1 MFKYRLRQH
10 LIACG
15 PVIPQTRRWT
25 VANSLVLVTLIRLI
39 GKIPLRLL
47 HACGVVVGWVVYWLS
62 PGYAR
67 RINNNLAIS
76 ALCPDAD
83 SYRRLLRSVIAQ
95 GGRTLLELP
104 AVWFRDDEALVRLVA
119 DCRGWD
125 AVASLR
131 AQGRSII
138 FLSPHMGCFEIAA
151 RYVSTKFPLTVM
163 YRPQRSSW
171 VDDLMASGR
180 SHRQLRLAPT
190 SFKGVRMLFQ
200 ALRRGESIGLL
211 PDHAPGI
218 GEGEW
223 ADFFGKPAFTMT
235 LPRRLQQ
242 ASGAALMVTF
252 GERLPGGKGY
262 RLHFEPLPE
271 HDFDEGKLNDAIE
284 SLVRRFPDQY
294 FWNYNRYKKM
304 SSRRQRRT
312 DVSLKLP

>member
-1 MFKYRLRQH
+1 MLLF
-10 LIACG
+10 
-15 PVIPQTRRWT
+15 
-25 VANSLVLVTLIRLI
+25 LIRLI
-39 GKIPLRLL
+39 GKIPLRWL
-47 HACGVVVGWVVYWLS
+47 HGCGVVVGWLVYWLS

-67 RINNNLAIS
+67 RINYNLS
-76 ALCPDAD
+76 TSRLCPDAA
-83 SYRRLLRSVIAQ
+83 SYSRLLRAVITQ

-104 AVWFRDDEALVRLVA
+104 AVWFSDDESLARLVA

-125 AVASLR
+125 SVASLH

-163 YRPQRSSW
+163 YRPPRSPW
-171 VDDLMASGR
+171 LDGLMSSGR
-180 SHRQLRLAPT
+180 TRRQLRLAPT
-190 SFKGVRMLFQ
+190 SFKGVRMLSQ

-218 GEGEW
+218 GEGVW
-223 ADFFGKPAFTMT
+223 ADFFGKAAFTMT

-242 ASGAALMVTF
+242 ASGAALMITF
-252 GERLPGGKGY
+252 GERLPCGKGF

-271 HDFDEGKLNDAIE
+271 CDFNEAKLNEAIE
-284 SLVRRFPDQY
+284 NLVRRFPDQY

-304 SSRRQRRT
+304 LSRRPRRT
-312 DVSLKLP
+312 PEMRRSAN